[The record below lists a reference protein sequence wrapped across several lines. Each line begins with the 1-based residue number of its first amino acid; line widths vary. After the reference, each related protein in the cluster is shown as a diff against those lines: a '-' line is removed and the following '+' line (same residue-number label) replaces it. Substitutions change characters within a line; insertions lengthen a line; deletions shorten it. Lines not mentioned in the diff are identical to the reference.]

1 MSPLTFSGSIMLLRS
16 HLYRGAV
23 LQAYDMKRV
32 VDLPQEYDAMQEA
45 FLQRCHPRQVPRS
58 DVLMTR
64 R

>member
-32 VDLPQEYDAMQEA
+32 VDLPQEYDAMWE
-45 FLQRCHPRQVPRS
+45 
-58 DVLMTR
+58 VLELVVSHLT
-64 R
+64 